1 MTVGITWRDKRSGV
15 AGDGERGQAWERTE
29 ETRTMSVVLVVV
41 EAVLMQDER
50 KTV

>member
-1 MTVGITWRDKRSGV
+1 MTAGITWRDKRSGV
-15 AGDGERGQAWERTE
+15 AEDGERGQPWERTE